1 MKKRYLRAKAEYAL
15 ITIIMFCLM
24 ALLMINDF
32 DLNLKSLIII
42 GSLLLII
49 ITGIVILKKYGKGRL
64 FEKWVM

>member
-1 MKKRYLRAKAEYAL
+1 MKKRYLRKSAEYAL
-15 ITIIMFCLM
+15 ITIVMFCSVT
-24 ALLMINDF
+24 LLMINDF
-32 DLNLKSLIII
+32 DLSFKSLIII